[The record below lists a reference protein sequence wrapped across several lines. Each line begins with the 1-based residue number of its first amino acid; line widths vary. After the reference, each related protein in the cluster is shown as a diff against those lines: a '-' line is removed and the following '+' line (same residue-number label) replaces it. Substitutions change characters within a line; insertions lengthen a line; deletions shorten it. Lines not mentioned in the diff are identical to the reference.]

1 MKSTKKV
8 IQKSVNGRLHEIPA
22 SLSPERLPS
31 PSVTGLRSAL
41 VLALPRQGGGTV
53 PARPRDV
60 RLKAGWNLPGRIL
73 GQSILFLLFFSL
85 LCGMGKSHAE
95 EDAFDPKLKELCNEV
110 VMSIYQEIE
119 KEKARYP
126 ELENF
131 DKSRL
136 TENQYG
142 IYQIDYEYTGEA
154 RDKAQTPYR
163 FGLTIDR
170 MKDVT
175 FEQSRDSF
183 NFGFPLLDVKFSG
196 YQRKHLLR
204 TQFDVLPLIQKYGDL
219 LAGYQQEYL
228 PLRLELRTIKD
239 TYHVREDVEFEV
251 ILKNVSKRHMIVK
264 GLGQSTLFFL
274 FDNQYWG
281 TRPTDNSQGGESVIL
296 KSGESIHMRFKG
308 ESFQK
313 PHKFEIFSVYLMSI
327 KGVNPTGTLKVS
339 VVDE

>member
-1 MKSTKKV
+1 MKKT
-8 IQKSVNGRLHEIPA
+8 
-22 SLSPERLPS
+22 
-31 PSVTGLRSAL
+31 
-41 VLALPRQGGGTV
+41 
-53 PARPRDV
+53 
-60 RLKAGWNLPGRIL
+60 
-73 GQSILFLLFFSL
+73 ILFILFFSL
-85 LCGMGKSHAE
+85 LCGVGKSRAE

-154 RDKAQTPYR
+154 RDKSQTPYR
-163 FGLTIDR
+163 FGVTIDR

-175 FEQSRDSF
+175 FEQSRDAF

-204 TQFDVLPLIQKYGDL
+204 TQFDVLPLIQKYGEL

-239 TYHVREDVEFEV
+239 SYHVREDVEFEV

-281 TRPTDNSQGGESVIL
+281 TRPTDNSQGGEKVIL

-327 KGVNPTGTLKVS
+327 KGVNPTGTLKIS